1 MKFCVKFQ
9 TAINSSRKLKQNTRK
24 RKEEKGFLD
33 KSNLLKIPDCRT
45 FSVLRKTLTGYR
57 PYSHSVFEQKS
68 PFISFFLCTVFV
80 NKTKSN
86 RFTLSLHCFYLQSCV
101 FMVWSSLEV
110 ATISLHTIAWPPRI
124 KTLPSSVLFSANTT
138 LLLCRMPSDV
148 EIFLFHS

>member
-1 MKFCVKFQ
+1 MRFLAVYTSSVRLATIKYSLNMSQYLSNEMKCCVKFQ

-33 KSNLLKIPDCRT
+33 KSKLLKIPDCRS

-86 RFTLSLHCFYLQSCV
+86 RFTLSLHCFYFQSCV
-101 FMVWSSLEV
+101 FMV
-110 ATISLHTIAWPPRI
+110 
-124 KTLPSSVLFSANTT
+124 
-138 LLLCRMPSDV
+138 
-148 EIFLFHS
+148 